1 MDSQN
6 NRISAG
12 QIIFAAFYLLLFPAL
27 LLLLSGDWLW
37 TEGWIFAAWFLSIS
51 IITIIYLHYKDP
63 ALLKERF
70 QKPGAANQKRWDK
83 YFVILLNI
91 VVLIWLVIMPLDAK
105 RFMWTT
111 NFPFEVKIAGFI
123 FLILAYFFLLRS
135 YTDNTFIS
143 PLVRIQEERK
153 QKVVSTGVY
162 GFVRHPMYLGGILWI
177 FGTPML
183 LGSLYGLLVG
193 FLLTIMFIGRIF
205 GEEKM
210 LVSELEGYREY
221 MKKVKWRLLPFIF

>member
-1 MDSQN
+1 
-6 NRISAG
+6 
-12 QIIFAAFYLLLFPAL
+12 
-27 LLLLSGDWLW
+27 LLSGDWLW
-37 TEGWIFAAWFLSIS
+37 TEGWIFAIWFLSIS
-51 IITIIYLHYKDP
+51 IIAIIYLYCKDP

-91 VVLIWLVIMPLDAK
+91 VVLTWLVIMPLDAK

-111 NFPFEVKIAGFI
+111 NFPFEVKIVGFI
-123 FLILAYFFLLRS
+123 LLIPAFFFILRS
-135 YTDNTFIS
+135 YTDNAFIS
-143 PLVRIQEERK
+143 PLVRIQEDRK
-153 QKVVSTGVY
+153 QKVVSSGVY

-177 FGTPML
+177 LGTPML

-210 LVSELEGYREY
+210 LMNELEGYSEY
-221 MKKVKWRLLPFIF
+221 MKKVKWRLFPFIF